1 MKGVFHAKLIL
12 VVLAG
17 LVLGAAAL
25 LQAQTAT
32 TTTTFRA
39 SDPGVRGGDPGAG
52 GEIAGL
58 TARQLE
64 FFTAG
69 QDEFEDVDRVAD
81 GLGPRMNLDS
91 CRGCHAQPATGGTSP
106 SLNPQVAFASKDGGT
121 DRVPFFITLNGPI
134 REARFKFNPDGSRDG
149 GVHNTATITGRTG
162 ADGCVLAQPDFDAA
176 AASNNLVFRIPTPV
190 FGAGLIEQIP
200 DGAILANQAA
210 NTFTKKLHGIAGP
223 PQGHHRQY
231 EQQRQRRHD

>member
-52 GEIAGL
+52 GESAGL

-69 QDEFEDVDRVAD
+69 QGEFEDVVRVAD
-81 GLGPRMNLDS
+81 RLGRQVNLDRCPG
-91 CRGCHAQPATGGTSP
+91 CRVHPAAGSP
-106 SLNPQVAFASKDGGT
+106 
-121 DRVPFFITLNGPI
+121 
-134 REARFKFNPDGSRDG
+134 
-149 GVHNTATITGRTG
+149 
-162 ADGCVLAQPDFDAA
+162 
-176 AASNNLVFRIPTPV
+176 
-190 FGAGLIEQIP
+190 
-200 DGAILANQAA
+200 
-210 NTFTKKLHGIAGP
+210 
-223 PQGHHRQY
+223 
-231 EQQRQRRHD
+231 